1 MIGFRRATLSKQI
14 FEKNF
19 LFPEMKIGKDY
30 TFQKFDLLNSLLHFS
45 NKLINFFWIK
55 NMHAKV
61 LENEWLDWTAL
72 KLKKII

>member
-45 NKLINFFWIK
+45 NKLINFF
-55 NMHAKV
+55 
-61 LENEWLDWTAL
+61 
-72 KLKKII
+72 